1 MSRMCVG
8 LARACLACVGLA
20 CVGAGMCTVQY
31 GAIEIGFWR
40 VGRSFLKP
48 GVKSGRVGSSFL
60 KNRNPLHHEKFRF
73 AAGGGARPER

>member
-1 MSRMCVG
+1 MSEVHVRMCRG
-8 LARACLACVGLA
+8 LSKRA
-20 CVGAGMCTVQY
+20 TVQY

-40 VGRSFLKP
+40 VGSSFLKWE
-48 GVKSGRVGSSFL
+48 VKSGQVGSSFL